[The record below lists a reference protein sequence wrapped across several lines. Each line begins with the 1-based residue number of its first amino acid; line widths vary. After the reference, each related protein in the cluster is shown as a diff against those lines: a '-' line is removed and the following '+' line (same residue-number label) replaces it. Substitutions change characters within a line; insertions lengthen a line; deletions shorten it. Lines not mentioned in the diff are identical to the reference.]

1 MHKSEVIDPIANAEA
16 EIDSE
21 FLNTPLMQLQYN
33 QAIWTLL
40 STVEDRYLKIAAIN
54 PLPNEQQGAYIDTL
68 VNAIAHP
75 ARALFHKRLM
85 PNSRLTKDLI
95 DEHYQWAQNW
105 IESSITYNAFNLIFP
120 LWRRN
125 KITLALTDNYIDTGD
140 LEIESNKYGYEAY
153 NRIVQKDG
161 NHDEKFFDVEAV
173 AEQVMQNTS
182 VKGQTFTLN
191 FNPKLVALLRKTYS
205 DSLGERYVLP
215 PDWTIGKVTFND
227 FKIVFTTIQAM
238 LYGWFIAR
246 VHVAAQGL
254 LGMGYSSSLW
264 IIDHDALVNRLARY
278 TSLDSKAVATILDYL
293 KFGSR
298 EIRDPDI
305 AVQPLVEISNN
316 QLALSP
322 LLWINTNAE
331 RNFCTLLNKIPAER
345 QTYLNLTL
353 NKESVLYEELK
364 SALEHLGYEVTRGV
378 LASTD
383 IDIAIIDRKNKIC
396 ACIEL
401 KWFIEPSEIRETIER
416 SLELEKG
423 IKQSEKISFLLK
435 SRDKQ
440 LTQTLLKIDDTYRTA
455 SFVGARNW
463 IGHSDIQNQEIPI
476 IKIWHFVK
484 KLIELESLDQA
495 LNWLESRSYIPQNG
509 KDYWVVPVDLDTGSW
524 RSRWY
529 GIAVWP
535 PGIPP
540 IIQP

>member
-1 MHKSEVIDPIANAEA
+1 MHTSEVRDPIASAEA
-16 EIDSE
+16 EIDSD
-21 FLNTPLMQLQYN
+21 FLNSPLMQLQYD

-40 STVEDRYLKIAAIN
+40 STVEDRYLKIVAIN
-54 PLPNEQQGAYIDTL
+54 PLPNEQQVAYIDTL

-75 ARALFHKRLM
+75 ARALFHKRVT
-85 PNSRLTKDLI
+85 PSPRLIKDLI
-95 DEHYQWAQNW
+95 DEHYQWAHEW
-105 IESSITYNAFNLIFP
+105 IDSSIIYNAFNLIFP
-120 LWRRN
+120 LWHR
-125 KITLALTDNYIDTGD
+125 KKLKLALTDNYIDTGD

-161 NHDEKFFDVEAV
+161 NHDDKLFDVEAV
-173 AEQVMQNTS
+173 AAQVMQNTS
-182 VKGQTFTLN
+182 IKGQAFTLN

-205 DSLGERYVLP
+205 ESLGERYVLP
-215 PDWTIGKVTFND
+215 SDWTIGEVTFNNY
-227 FKIVFTTIQAM
+227 KIVFTTIQAM

-246 VHVAAQGL
+246 IHVAAQGL
-254 LGMGYSSSLW
+254 LGVGYSSSLW
-264 IIDHDALVNRLARY
+264 IINHDALVNRLARY
-278 TSLDSKAVATILDYL
+278 TSLDSKAIAKVLDYL

-305 AVQPLVEISNN
+305 AVQPLVEISDN
-316 QLALSP
+316 QLVLSP

-345 QTYLNLTL
+345 EAYLNLTL
-353 NKESVLYEELK
+353 SKEAVLYEELK
-364 SALEHLGYEVTRGV
+364 GVLERLGYEVTRGT
-378 LASTD
+378 LISTD

-423 IKQSEKISFLLK
+423 IKQSKKISSLLK
-435 SRDKQ
+435 AGDKQ
-440 LTQTLLKIDDTYRTA
+440 LTQDMLKIDNTYRTA

-463 IGHSDIQNQEIPI
+463 IGYSDIQSQEIPI

-495 LNWLESRSYIPQNG
+495 LNWLESRSYLPQNG
-509 KDYWVVPVDLDTGSW
+509 RDYWVVPVDLDTGSW

-535 PGIPP
+535 PRMPP